1 MNRKALWLLTVF
13 VLVSVR
19 FAGAQ
24 GTGKVHRI
32 GYISI
37 GPVKGSTEEAVVQA
51 LHELGYI
58 EGQNFVIDWRFTGG
72 KLDSLPGFMTELL
85 RLKVEAIVVIG
96 TQGALAAKKATQ
108 TVPIIFA
115 IAENPVD
122 SGVVASLARPG
133 GNLTGVTDLAGELAA
148 KRLELLKQT
157 VPKLARLAVLVW
169 IPDVPGNAA
178 EKKEIES
185 TARALGIQVQPVET
199 RGADDL
205 ESGFLTMTKADT
217 NAFMGLTD
225 ARFGGNRQR
234 VVDLGAKHHLPAI
247 YPERLFVEAGGL
259 MSYGTNRSELRRRV
273 AYMLDKILK
282 GAKPADLPVEQ
293 PTKFELWI
301 NLETA
306 KQIGLTI
313 PPNVLARADKVIK

>member
-1 MNRKALWLLTVF
+1 
-13 VLVSVR
+13 
-19 FAGAQ
+19 
-24 GTGKVHRI
+24 
-32 GYISI
+32 
-37 GPVKGSTEEAVVQA
+37 
-51 LHELGYI
+51 
-58 EGQNFVIDWRFTGG
+58 
-72 KLDSLPGFMTELL
+72 MTELL

-185 TARALGIQVQPVET
+185 TARSLSENSSMEESISVFGNLGP
-199 RGADDL
+199 
-205 ESGFLTMTKADT
+205 
-217 NAFMGLTD
+217 
-225 ARFGGNRQR
+225 
-234 VVDLGAKHHLPAI
+234 
-247 YPERLFVEAGGL
+247 
-259 MSYGTNRSELRRRV
+259 
-273 AYMLDKILK
+273 
-282 GAKPADLPVEQ
+282 
-293 PTKFELWI
+293 
-301 NLETA
+301 
-306 KQIGLTI
+306 
-313 PPNVLARADKVIK
+313 